1 MNIIEPNS
9 IGQFIKTLR
18 IDKKETL
25 HQVSKETDIDMTM
38 LSKIERGERL
48 PTVEQV
54 KKISN
59 YFELSENDIQ
69 ATLMAEKI
77 IKEFGIN
84 ELTFTAVKI
93 VEEKLITHLNEEKN
107 EL

>member
-1 MNIIEPNS
+1 MNISKPNS

-59 YFELSENDIQ
+59 YFKLSENDIQ

-77 IKEFGIN
+77 IKEYGIN
-84 ELTFTAVKI
+84 DITFNAVKI
-93 VEEKLITHLNEEKN
+93 VEQKLITHLNEQQN
-107 EL
+107 EF